1 MENPEKPKRSASS
14 LLREVDKILAD
25 PKKVSVR
32 KHEGWIRAANQSW
45 WAPGVLEKIEELLSE
60 ADAIDAPP
68 YLALYRRASF
78 RMLSMRLDEALM
90 DLAELEKR
98 GSDYARGILALQ
110 VNLLRGDKSEAQRY
124 LDEINEVNKTKGLP
138 RQKLSDFRF

>member
-1 MENPEKPKRSASS
+1 
-14 LLREVDKILAD
+14 
-25 PKKVSVR
+25 
-32 KHEGWIRAANQSW
+32 
-45 WAPGVLEKIEELLSE
+45 LEKIEELLSE